1 MNDIINNSEDTENTN
16 SSKIILDTYNT
27 NSHKNIK
34 LTNENNDSV
43 NNLLNLNT
51 MYNDIKTNF
60 NQFGYIPEDESA
72 DTISSD
78 TSKNLLNSAKNN
90 IKEQHN
96 NKNTFK
102 KYTYKD
108 VEKEIND
115 NYFDDSEYYSS
126 ALDILA
132 TYLRGQKLIYME
144 SKALC
149 EKRLNFLMMPAILL
163 STAATVI
170 SSIIKDYY
178 WSSYLLGG
186 VNGIIA
192 FLLAIVNFLKLD
204 ATSEAHKISAHQYD
218 KLQTSVE
225 FMSGKTLLFTQN
237 INSNELNELSEKL
250 TDIEKKIGEI
260 KGTNQFIIPKE
271 IRKMYPIIYNT
282 NVFLIIKKIED
293 IRKRKINELKEVKNY
308 KNYLIAVLKSKKNK
322 EKKSS
327 MKVLEQE
334 IVKLQKDKDM
344 HINNLLMLKSAFSMI
359 DDMFMKEMENA
370 EKYKKNYLSKWFGL
384 YYFINEKIVD
394 PRKMSTFI
402 EAVMDPYGR
411 QDKIVEETKKTENE
425 NNLKKNKSNKIIS
438 SYQDK
443 NWKKVWDEVKKTKN
457 LLKNNTDLIEQLYEK
472 LERGEVKDCNT
483 LKNKENTVILNKFP
497 NVIKLF
503 GNNNK
508 SLKPIFENINLK
520 IQDIKDFDSDNEEK
534 KSRKSDSSNS
544 LLDFDVMSE
553 KSNNGEFK

>member
-1 MNDIINNSEDTENTN
+1 MDDAINNSGDTETTN
-16 SSKIILDTYNT
+16 STKFILETYDA
-27 NSHKNIK
+27 NSPKNVQ
-34 LTNENNDSV
+34 LNNENV
-43 NNLLNLNT
+43 NKILNLTT
-51 MYNDIKTNF
+51 MYNDVKTDF
-60 NQFGYIPEDESA
+60 NQFGYIQEEEST
-72 DTISSD
+72 DTISTD
-78 TSKNLLNSAKNN
+78 TSNNLFHSSRNN
-90 IKEQHN
+90 IEKKHN
-96 NKNTFK
+96 NQNTFK

-170 SSIIKDYY
+170 ASVIKDYY
-178 WSSYLLGG
+178 WSAYLLGG

-192 FLLAIVNFLKLD
+192 FLLATVNFLKLD

-237 INSNELNELSEKL
+237 MNNTELNELSEKL

-271 IRKMYPIIYNT
+271 IRRMYPIIYNT

-322 EKKSS
+322 DKKSS
-327 MKVLEQE
+327 IKVLEQE
-334 IVKLQKDKDM
+334 IIKLQKDKDM

-370 EKYKKNYLSKWFGL
+370 EKYKKYYLTNWLGL
-384 YYFINEKIVD
+384 NCFIKERIID

-402 EAVMDPYGR
+402 EAIMDPYGR
-411 QDKIVEETKKTENE
+411 QDKIVEEERKKECD
-425 NNLKKNKSNKIIS
+425 NNKFRQKSNIKFDKIFS

-443 NWKKVWDEVKKTKN
+443 NWKKIWGEVKKTKS
-457 LLKNNTDLIEQLYEK
+457 LLKTNTNLIEELYDK
-472 LERGEVKDCNT
+472 LEKGELNDDTKNDTVT
-483 LKNKENTVILNKFP
+483 LKKYP

-503 GNNNK
+503 GNEK
-508 SLKPIFENINLK
+508 SCKPKFENINLQ
-520 IQDIKDFDSDNEEK
+520 INDIKEFDSDNEEK

-544 LLDFDVMSE
+544 MLDFDVISE
-553 KSNNGEFK
+553 QNEI